1 MIDAALERSAMRRIG
16 WRLVPFLILAYF
28 ISFLD
33 RVNVGFAAI
42 QMNHDLGLTATV
54 FGWGA
59 GIFFLGYF
67 LLEIPSNL
75 ALQRFGARVWI
86 ARILATWGLISAA
99 MAFVQGP
106 WSFVALR
113 FLLGLAEAGFF
124 PGVILYLTY
133 WFPTEYRARIIG
145 VFMISIPISSFLG
158 SPVSGA
164 LLGLSGWGLKG
175 WQWLFILEGLPALV
189 MAVAV
194 LWLLPDRPGDAA
206 WLPTDERDWLVRRLQ
221 AEATRNTRR
230 SGEPSL
236 WATLREPRLILL
248 IIIYFGSTASSYGL
262 TFWTPQIVKGYGL
275 TNFGTGLLNSVP
287 YGFASVAMILWGR
300 RSDRLGERRW
310 HLAFPFLILATGL
323 AGGTIFSGLV
333 PVVCALTVAAV
344 GVYMLKGP
352 FWALATEQLR
362 PATAAASIAAINA
375 VGNLG
380 GFLGPYLIGAIKG
393 ATGSFTLSL
402 VPLILFA
409 LVSAVVSL
417 IVGRQRSATSAPPQ
431 GALWPGRALAGAPV
445 GRRRWDRA
453 GPMTPPSTG
462 AGGDE

>member
-1 MIDAALERSAMRRIG
+1 MMDAALERSAMRRIG

-28 ISFLD
+28 VSFLD

-75 ALQRFGARVWI
+75 ALERFGARVWI
-86 ARILATWGLISAA
+86 ARIMATWGIISAA
-99 MAFVQGP
+99 TALVQGP
-106 WSFVALR
+106 WSFVASR

-164 LLGLSGWGLKG
+164 LLGLSAWGLKG
-175 WQWLFILEGLPALV
+175 WQWLFILEGLPALL
-189 MAVAV
+189 MAAAV
-194 LWLLPDRPGDAA
+194 LLLLPDKPGDAA
-206 WLPTDERDWLVRRLQ
+206 WLPAAERDWLVRRLR
-221 AEATRNTRR
+221 ADAARNARV
-230 SGEPSL
+230 GGGKEPSL
-236 WATLREPRLILL
+236 WATLRDRRLLL
-248 IIIYFGSTASSYGL
+248 FTIIYFGSTASSYGL

-310 HLAFPFLILATGL
+310 HLAIPFLVLATGL

-352 FWALATEQLR
+352 FWALATEQVR

-402 VPLILFA
+402 VPLIVFA
-409 LVSAVVSL
+409 LVSAVLSL
-417 IVGRQRSATSAPPQ
+417 IVGRQRSATAQAPQ
-431 GALWPGRALAGAPV
+431 GAPWPGRPSDAEGVAL
-445 GRRRWDRA
+445 DR
-453 GPMTPPSTG
+453 
-462 AGGDE
+462 

>member
-1 MIDAALERSAMRRIG
+1 MMDAALERSAMRRIG

-59 GIFFLGYF
+59 GIFFIGYF

-75 ALQRFGARVWI
+75 ALERFGARVWI
-86 ARILATWGLISAA
+86 ARIMATWGVISAA
-99 MAFVQGP
+99 TAFVQGP

-133 WFPTEYRARIIG
+133 WFPTEYRARIVG

-189 MAVAV
+189 MAAAV
-194 LWLLPDRPGDAA
+194 LWLLPNKPSEAK
-206 WLPTDERDWLVRRLQ
+206 WLPAAERDWLVRRFQ
-221 AEATRNTRR
+221 AEAARNARGSR
-230 SGEPSL
+230 DAKPSL
-236 WATLREPRLILL
+236 WTMLREPRVLL
-248 IIIYFGSTASSYGL
+248 FMVIYFGSTASSYGL

-275 TNFGTGLLNSVP
+275 TNWETGLLNSVP

-300 RSDRLGERRW
+300 RSDRMGERRW
-310 HLAFPFLILATGL
+310 HLAIPFLVLALGL
-323 AGGTIFSGLV
+323 AGGTLLSGLI

-352 FWALATEQLR
+352 FWALATEQLQ

-380 GFLGPYLIGAIKG
+380 GFLGPYLIGAIKDG
-393 ATGSFTLSL
+393 TGSFTLSL

-409 LVSAVVSL
+409 LVSAALSL
-417 IVGRQRSATSAPPQ
+417 TTGRERPGTAVPVQAPRQ
-431 GALWPGRALAGAPV
+431 A
-445 GRRRWDRA
+445 
-453 GPMTPPSTG
+453 
-462 AGGDE
+462 

>member
-28 ISFLD
+28 VSFLD

-75 ALQRFGARVWI
+75 ALERFGARVWI
-86 ARILATWGLISAA
+86 ARIMATWGLVSAA
-99 MAFVQGP
+99 TALVQGP

-133 WFPTEYRARIIG
+133 WFPSEYRARIIG

-164 LLGLSGWGLKG
+164 LLGVSGWGLKG

-189 MAVAV
+189 MAAAV
-194 LWLLPDRPGDAA
+194 LWLLPDKPGDAA
-206 WLPTDERDWLVRRLQ
+206 WLPAAERDWLVRRLQ
-221 AEATRNTRR
+221 ADSARNGRLGGGR
-230 SGEPSL
+230 EPSL
-236 WATLREPRLILL
+236 WATLREPRLLL
-248 IIIYFGSTASSYGL
+248 FTIIYFGSTASSYGL

-275 TNFGTGLLNSVP
+275 TNLGTGLLNSVP

-310 HLAFPFLILATGL
+310 HLAIPFLILATGL
-323 AGGTIFSGLV
+323 AGGTLVSGLV
-333 PVVCALTVAAV
+333 PVVCALSVAAV

-352 FWALATEQLR
+352 FWALATEQIR
-362 PATAAASIAAINA
+362 PTTAAASIAVINA

-409 LVSAVVSL
+409 LVSAVLSL
-417 IVGRQRSATSAPPQ
+417 VAGRQRSAAAHASQ
-431 GALWPGRALAGAPV
+431 GAPWPGRPSNAEGVAL
-445 GRRRWDRA
+445 DR
-453 GPMTPPSTG
+453 
-462 AGGDE
+462 

>member
-1 MIDAALERSAMRRIG
+1 MVDAALERSAMRRIG
-16 WRLVPFLILAYF
+16 WRLVPILIIAYF
-28 ISFLD
+28 VSFLD

-42 QMNHDLGLTATV
+42 QMNHDRGLTATV

-75 ALQRFGARVWI
+75 ALERFGARRWI
-86 ARILATWGLISAA
+86 ARIMATWGLVSGA
-99 MAFVQGP
+99 MALVQGP

-133 WFPTEYRARIIG
+133 WFPASYRARIIG

-164 LLGLSGWGLKG
+164 LIGLNGWGLRG
-175 WQWLFILEGLPALV
+175 WQWLFILEGVPALV

-194 LWLLPDRPGDAA
+194 LWLLPDRPSQAA
-206 WLPTDERDWLVRRLQ
+206 WLPADERDWLERRLQ
-221 AEATRNTRR
+221 AEAAGNVRPNRQGT
-230 SGEPSL
+230 PSR
-236 WATLREPRLILL
+236 WAVLREPKLL
-248 IIIYFGSTASSYGL
+248 IFAAIYFGSTASSYGL
-262 TFWTPQIVKGYGL
+262 TFWTPQIVKGFGL
-275 TNFGTGLLNSVP
+275 SNFGAGLLNSVP

-300 RSDRLGERRW
+300 RSDRVGERRW
-310 HLAFPFLILATGL
+310 HLAIPFLILAAGL
-323 AGGTIFSGLV
+323 MGGTLLSGLV
-333 PVVCALTVAAV
+333 PVVCALTVAAM

-352 FWALATEQLR
+352 FWALATEQL
-362 PATAAASIAAINA
+362 PPVTAATSIAAINA

-380 GFLGPYLIGAIKG
+380 GFLGPYLIGTIKD

-402 VPLILFA
+402 LPLIAFA
-409 LVSAVVSL
+409 LLSAVLSL
-417 IVGRQRSATSAPPQ
+417 VTGRGRLAVTVPAQATR
-431 GALWPGRALAGAPV
+431 GAR
-445 GRRRWDRA
+445 
-453 GPMTPPSTG
+453 
-462 AGGDE
+462 